1 MPLLLLLLP
10 CTLLPMMMPWRI
22 ALMQSDSTTYQTQI
36 QNSKSVQKSKQI
48 LRYLN
53 VSLKSK
59 YIRTDL
65 KRSKQI
71 QTEPHRFD
79 QMATNS
85 YISSNSE
92 HIEMYHTETNR
103 ETSVIIPLLITV
115 LFQIK
120 TLVSYVEQ
128 RWLCMSEK
136 ILLKAFL

>member
-22 ALMQSDSTTYQTQI
+22 ALMQSDSTTYHTQI

-59 YIRTDL
+59 SIRTDL

-79 QMATNS
+79 QMAINF
-85 YISSNSE
+85 YISTNSE
-92 HIEMYHTETNR
+92 HIEMYHIRSKKIKKIQIDLNR
-103 ETSVIIPLLITV
+103 YK
-115 LFQIK
+115 QICC
-120 TLVSYVEQ
+120 Q
-128 RWLCMSEK
+128 QQCCG
-136 ILLKAFL
+136 